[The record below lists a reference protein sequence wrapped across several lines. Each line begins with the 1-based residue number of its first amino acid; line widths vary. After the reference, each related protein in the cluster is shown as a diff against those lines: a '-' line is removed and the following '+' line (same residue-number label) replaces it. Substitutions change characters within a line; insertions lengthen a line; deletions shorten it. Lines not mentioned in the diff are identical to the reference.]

1 MSLASWRRSVR
12 PGRLRRW
19 ALAAA
24 ALALAASF
32 LQPVLH
38 LERARF
44 EQVIVLDITQSMNVA
59 DQQQDGRPVSRL
71 AFAKQ
76 ALRQAVE
83 ALPCGSKV
91 GWAIFTEYRS
101 YLLIA
106 PIEVCAHR
114 AEWRATLAAID
125 NRMAWSGNSE
135 IAKGLHSGLGI
146 ARLLPGKPSIV
157 FVSDGHEAP
166 PLAPRDRPRFDDD
179 KPGEIKGLVV
189 GVGALE
195 PSPIPKTDPR
205 GRPLGWWRADE
216 VAQTD
221 PRRDDGRASGDAA
234 PGANPVPGNE
244 QLSSLR
250 ETYLRL
256 LASDKG
262 LAYHRLRG
270 AEGLAAA
277 LQTPELARPV
287 LAPMDLRWGLALLAL
302 GALLSAA
309 WPGSRH

>member
-1 MSLASWRRSVR
+1 MSLASWCRSVQQ
-12 PGRLRRW
+12 GRWRRW
-19 ALAAA
+19 ALVAAA
-24 ALALAASF
+24 GALAASF
-32 LQPVLH
+32 LQPVLQI
-38 LERARF
+38 ERPRF
-44 EQVIVLDITQSMNVA
+44 EQVIVLDITQSMNVT
-59 DQQQDGRPVSRL
+59 DEELDGRPVSRL

-135 IAKGLHSGLGI
+135 IGKGLHSGLGI

-166 PLAPRDRPRFDDD
+166 PLAPGDRPVFDDD
-179 KPGEIKGLVV
+179 RPGEIKGIVV
-189 GVGALE
+189 GVGAFQ

-221 PRRDDGRASGDAA
+221 PRRDDRQAIA
-234 PGANPVPGNE
+234 VPGNE
-244 QLSSLR
+244 ELSSLR

-262 LAYHRLRG
+262 LAYHRLRSAG
-270 AEGLAAA
+270 GLAAVMQA
-277 LQTPELARPV
+277 PDLARPV
-287 LAPMDLRWGLALLAL
+287 LAPVDLRWLAALLAL
-302 GALLSAA
+302 GSLLLAA
-309 WPGSRH
+309 WPGSRQKT

>member
-1 MSLASWRRSVR
+1 MSFASWRRSAQ
-12 PGRLRRW
+12 PGRWRRW
-19 ALAAA
+19 ALVAA

-32 LQPVLH
+32 LQPVLQ
-38 LERARF
+38 LERPRF

-59 DQQQDGRPVSRL
+59 DERLDGRLVSRL

-166 PLAPRDRPRFDDD
+166 PLAPQDRPRFDDD
-179 KPGEIKGLVV
+179 KPGEVRGVIV

-216 VAQTD
+216 VAQAD
-221 PRRDDGRASGDAA
+221 PRRDDGQASAA
-234 PGANPVPGNE
+234 PGNE

-270 AEGLAAA
+270 AAGLAAV
-277 LQTPELARPV
+277 LQAPDLARPV
-287 LAPMDLRWGLALLAL
+287 LAPVDLRWGLALLAL
-302 GALLSAA
+302 GALLLAA
-309 WPGSRH
+309 WPGPRR

>member
-1 MSLASWRRSVR
+1 MSFASWRRSAQ
-12 PGRLRRW
+12 PGRRRRW
-19 ALAAA
+19 ALVAA
-24 ALALAASF
+24 ALVLAASF
-32 LQPVLH
+32 VQPVLQ
-38 LERARF
+38 LERPRF

-59 DQQQDGRPVSRL
+59 DERLDGRPVSRL

-91 GWAIFTEYRS
+91 GWAIFTEYRA

-179 KPGEIKGLVV
+179 KPGEVKGLVV

-221 PRRDDGRASGDAA
+221 PRRDDGRASTA
-234 PGANPVPGNE
+234 PGNE

-277 LQTPELARPV
+277 LQAPDLARPV
-287 LAPMDLRWGLALLAL
+287 LAPVDLRWLA
-302 GALLSAA
+302 ALLSLGSLLLAA
-309 WPGSRH
+309 WPGPRRLGS

>member
-1 MSLASWRRSVR
+1 MSFASWRRSAR
-12 PGRLRRW
+12 KGRLRRS
-19 ALAAA
+19 ALVAAA
-24 ALALAASF
+24 GALAASF
-32 LQPVLH
+32 LQPVLQ
-38 LERARF
+38 LERPRF

-59 DQQQDGRPVSRL
+59 DERLDGRPVSRL

-114 AEWRATLAAID
+114 AEWRATLAGID

-179 KPGEIKGLVV
+179 RPGEIKGIVV
-189 GVGALE
+189 GVGALQ

-221 PRRDDGRASGDAA
+221 PRRDDGRASA
-234 PGANPVPGNE
+234 VPANE

-250 ETYLRL
+250 ETYLQL

-262 LAYHRLRG
+262 LAYHRLRS

-277 LQTPELARPV
+277 LQAPELARPV
-287 LAPMDLRWGLALLAL
+287 LAPVDLRWLAALLAL
-302 GALLSAA
+302 ASLLLAA
-309 WPGSRH
+309 WPGSGRLA

>member
-1 MSLASWRRSVR
+1 MSLASWRRSVQ

-166 PLAPRDRPRFDDD
+166 PLAPRDRPVFDDD
-179 KPGEIKGLVV
+179 KPGDIKGVIV
-189 GVGALE
+189 GVGALQL
-195 PSPIPKTDPR
+195 SPIPKTDPR

-221 PRRDDGRASGDAA
+221 PRRDDGQASAA
-234 PGANPVPGNE
+234 PGNE

-262 LAYHRLRG
+262 LAYHRLRS

-277 LQTPELARPV
+277 LQAPELARPV
-287 LAPMDLRWGLALLAL
+287 LAPVDLRWLAALLAL
-302 GALLSAA
+302 GSLLLAV
-309 WPGSRH
+309 WPGSGRLA